1 MASIV
6 CRAWWLGFHIKLSAW
21 VLRCSFYCAGQCESL
36 KVWNV
41 RQVRISTLFLCMPAS
56 SELISTNAETGRSIG
71 KQNSNAMQTNYLKCL
86 CLILLIL
93 AAGTTD
99 AQDFE
104 VNGIYY
110 NVLSEEEGTV
120 EVTRGYY
127 SGDVV
132 IPAEVSHD
140 GGTYRVTTIGDY
152 AFQSCSSLTSVSMP
166 SVTTIGD
173 DAFGNCDGLTSVE
186 MPSVT
191 TIGDY
196 AFYYCSALTSVSM
209 PSVVTIGE
217 DAFYTCSSL
226 TSVSMPSATT
236 IGDDAFEYCSTLT
249 SVEMPAVAT
258 IGEYAFYG
266 CSALTSI
273 YLPASCTSI
282 DGNPF
287 SGCDALKEIVVDE
300 DNPNFSSHDG
310 VLYDKNV
317 ETLLACPGS
326 KSSIDTP
333 SSVTTIG
340 DCAFYGCSALT
351 SVSMPE
357 VTRIG
362 EGAFYSCSALT
373 SIYLPASCTSIDG
386 NPFSGCDALKE
397 IVVDEDNP
405 NFSSHDGVLYD
416 KNVET
421 LLACPGSKSSIDTP
435 SSVTTIGDEAFGACS
450 ALTSVEMPEVTTIG
464 DYAFN
469 FCSSLTSISMPS
481 VTTIGGYAFYECS
494 SLTSISMP
502 EVKTIGDSAFEYCSA
517 LTSLSMPSV
526 TTIGYGAFYYCSAL
540 TSVDIPAS
548 VSMIGNDAFSLCNAL
563 TSVYCRWEE
572 PLECDPSFVDKVLEN
587 ATLYVPTGTVY
598 AYRSVSPW
606 SEFLNIEEKDYS
618 GIADATAPEVVIKVI
633 DGAIVIEGGDMAVS
647 ASVVEVYSAGGVC
660 VYRGTDSSIGGLG
673 RGVYVVKVGGT
684 VQKVAL

>member
-1 MASIV
+1 MKTV
-6 CRAWWLGFHIKLSAW
+6 FIKS
-21 VLRCSFYCAGQCESL
+21 
-36 KVWNV
+36 
-41 RQVRISTLFLCMPAS
+41 
-56 SELISTNAETGRSIG
+56 
-71 KQNSNAMQTNYLKCL
+71 L

-110 NVLSEEEGTV
+110 NVLSEDNDGGTV
-120 EVTRGYY
+120 EVTYKDGMYGGYA
-127 SGDVV
+127 GDIV

-152 AFQSCSSLTSVSMP
+152 AFQFCSSLTSVSMPSVVTIGEDAFYTCSSLTSVSMP

-173 DAFGNCDGLTSVE
+173 
-186 MPSVT
+186 
-191 TIGDY
+191 Y
-196 AFYYCSALTSVSM
+196 AFYYCNALTSVSM

-236 IGDDAFEYCSTLT
+236 IGDYAFEYCSTLT

-258 IGEYAFYG
+258 IGEDAFYGCSALTSIYLPASCASIDGNPFIECGALKGIVVDEDNPNFSSHDGVLYDKNVETLLACPGSKSSIDTPSSVTTIGDCAFYGCSALTSVEMSAVTTIDEYAFYG

-340 DCAFYGCSALT
+340 DEAFGECSSLTSISMPSVTTIYDWAFYDCDALT
-351 SVSMPE
+351 SVSMP
-357 VTRIG
+357 
-362 EGAFYSCSALT
+362 
-373 SIYLPASCTSIDG
+373 
-386 NPFSGCDALKE
+386 
-397 IVVDEDNP
+397 
-405 NFSSHDGVLYD
+405 
-416 KNVET
+416 
-421 LLACPGSKSSIDTP
+421 
-435 SSVTTIGDEAFGACS
+435 SVTTIGE
-450 ALTSVEMPEVTTIG
+450 
-464 DYAFN
+464 YAFYE
-469 FCSSLTSISMPS
+469 CSSLTSISMPS
-481 VTTIGGYAFYECS
+481 VTTIGYG
-494 SLTSISMP
+494 
-502 EVKTIGDSAFEYCSA
+502 AFEYCSALTSLSMPSVTTIGNNVFSFCYA

-563 TSVYCRWEE
+563 TSVYCHWED
-572 PLECDPSFVDKVLEN
+572 PLECDPRFENTVLET
-587 ATLYVPTGTVY
+587 ATLYVPTGTID

-606 SEFLNIEEKDYS
+606 SGFVNIVERDYS

-633 DGAIVIEGGDMAVS
+633 DGAIVVEGGDMAVS
-647 ASVVEVYSAGGVC
+647 APVVEVYSAGGQC

-673 RGVYVVKVGGT
+673 HGIYVVKVGDT
-684 VQKVAL
+684 VQKVML

>member
-99 AQDFE
+99 AQNFE

-120 EVTRGYY
+120 EVTMGNY

-132 IPAEVSHD
+132 IPGEVTYD
-140 GGTYRVTTIGDY
+140 GSTYSVTTIGEY
-152 AFQSCSSLTSVSMP
+152 AFGWCEALTSVEMP
-166 SVTTIGD
+166 SVTTIGEY
-173 DAFGNCDGLTSVE
+173 AFGWCEALTSVE

-196 AFYYCSALTSVSM
+196 AFYYCNALTSVSM

-236 IGDDAFEYCSTLT
+236 IGDYAFEYCSTLT

-258 IGEYAFYG
+258 IGEDAFYG

-273 YLPASCTSI
+273 YLPASCASI

-287 SGCDALKEIVVDE
+287 IECGALKGIVVDE
-300 DNPNFSSHDG
+300 DNPNFSSYDG

-340 DCAFYGCSALT
+340 DCAFYGCSAL
-351 SVSMPE
+351 
-357 VTRIG
+357 
-362 EGAFYSCSALT
+362 
-373 SIYLPASCTSIDG
+373 
-386 NPFSGCDALKE
+386 
-397 IVVDEDNP
+397 
-405 NFSSHDGVLYD
+405 
-416 KNVET
+416 
-421 LLACPGSKSSIDTP
+421 
-435 SSVTTIGDEAFGACS
+435 
-450 ALTSVEMPEVTTIG
+450 
-464 DYAFN
+464 
-469 FCSSLTSISMPS
+469 
-481 VTTIGGYAFYECS
+481 
-494 SLTSISMP
+494 
-502 EVKTIGDSAFEYCSA
+502 
-517 LTSLSMPSV
+517 
-526 TTIGYGAFYYCSAL
+526 
-540 TSVDIPAS
+540 
-548 VSMIGNDAFSLCNAL
+548 
-563 TSVYCRWEE
+563 
-572 PLECDPSFVDKVLEN
+572 
-587 ATLYVPTGTVY
+587 
-598 AYRSVSPW
+598 
-606 SEFLNIEEKDYS
+606 
-618 GIADATAPEVVIKVI
+618 
-633 DGAIVIEGGDMAVS
+633 
-647 ASVVEVYSAGGVC
+647 
-660 VYRGTDSSIGGLG
+660 
-673 RGVYVVKVGGT
+673 
-684 VQKVAL
+684 